1 MSPNRTLA
9 RDRRM
14 AAVHEAGH
22 VVIARRVGFKTA
34 VAWIWPNEGR
44 REERSWLGRPL
55 LQKAPQVD
63 DLSRRRVGVAGS
75 IAEHLWHG
83 GWIGEYLRQE
93 EIQEEMSE
101 SDWRLAGGVP
111 NEPDD
116 VLISAIG
123 EVGQLLARGGS
134 EWQSLIAESRR
145 LIMDSRPSA

>member
-9 RDRRM
+9 RGRRM

-44 REERSWLGRPL
+44 REERSWLGRTL
-55 LQKAPQVD
+55 LQKGPQVD
-63 DLSRRRVGVAGS
+63 DLSRRMVGVAGS

-83 GWIGEYLRQE
+83 GWIGEYLP
-93 EIQEEMSE
+93 QEEMSE
-101 SDWRLAGGVP
+101 SDWRMAGCVP

-116 VLISAIG
+116 VLD
-123 EVGQLLARGGS
+123 ECN
-134 EWQSLIAESRR
+134 RR
-145 LIMDSRPSA
+145 SRPAARARRFGMASAYRRITAVDR